1 MPGIVRGTPAP
12 PPSRTGPTNQYG
24 QPLTEYEQQQQKTQA
39 GNTNLD
45 RGAQNFYSG
54 ANRGVNYDMSY
65 TDPRT
70 GLSMNYKAQ
79 PTFGAQM
86 SNFSQFMNKFGNLG
100 GSGSSTSSGRGG
112 LSGADQPRVQLDTN
126 AIAEGDNAAFSRA
139 KDRTGA
145 SMQGLMKSL
154 QNQFA
159 GRGLRGSSIEGRA
172 IASGAESGLG
182 QLADTD
188 REQAIEGSRRAVDL
202 AKTQYGG
209 DIEQRGQ
216 DLEAEASQRSWESQA
231 QNSKLNSILG
241 LYNAF
246 NGMRY

>member
-126 AIAEGDNAAFSRA
+126 AIAEGDNAAFSP
-139 KDRTGA
+139 
-145 SMQGLMKSL
+145 S
-154 QNQFA
+154 
-159 GRGLRGSSIEGRA
+159 
-172 IASGAESGLG
+172 
-182 QLADTD
+182 
-188 REQAIEGSRRAVDL
+188 EGSHRRVDAGADEVL
-202 AKTQYGG
+202 A
-209 DIEQRGQ
+209 EPVC
-216 DLEAEASQRSWESQA
+216 RSRAPRVEHRRSRDCV
-231 QNSKLNSILG
+231 G
-241 LYNAF
+241 C
-246 NGMRY
+246 